1 MSKYEEALD
10 ELFMWATNGYCA
22 LEYGDENYVR
32 LKAVMQELV
41 DKVTPTKPLIE
52 ADGFYDGELVYDTW
66 VCQKCGERYE
76 IDYDKYDYCPK
87 CGQAIDW
94 SKNE

>member
-41 DKVTPTKPLIE
+41 GLSTPNYRDEFVEDLLNRIDDLE
-52 ADGFYDGELVYDTW
+52 S
-66 VCQKCGERYE
+66 E
-76 IDYDKYDYCPK
+76 IDCWEQRYDELKEDYERVCK
-87 CGQAIDW
+87 AHRG
-94 SKNE
+94 

>member
-1 MSKYEEALD
+1 MTSKEALD
-10 ELFMWATNGYCA
+10 VLIDAKFCRNAEH
-22 LEYGDENYVR
+22 ENEVNEAIEV
-32 LKAVMQELV
+32 LQELV

-87 CGQAIDW
+87 CGQALDW